1 MSIEQIS
8 TQPGGLAA
16 LLEGQSPAA
25 AKKED
30 PLGRDAFLTMLVA
43 QLRHQ
48 DPLNPLEGT
57 DFTAQ
62 LAQFSG
68 LEQQF
73 ATNDHLKEIL
83 AGMASRSEDNLLD
96 YIGKEVV
103 SKDNS
108 LRLQGGSISGGA
120 YTLEAPG
127 QVMVTIY
134 DGAGLEVHRL
144 YPGHQPAGTHQ
155 LQWSGIDHAG
165 TPMPDSTYFYDVT
178 AISAQGEL
186 LSAQPHR
193 AGTVTGVTYQ
203 NGTGLLV
210 LDDQLIDPSTVIEV
224 RMSP

>member
-8 TQPGGLAA
+8 TQPSGLAA
-16 LLEGQSPAA
+16 LLGGQSPAA
-25 AKKED
+25 ANKED

-48 DPLNPLEGT
+48 DPLNPLDGT

-62 LAQFSG
+62 LAQFSS

-73 ATNDHLKEIL
+73 ATNDHLKEIM

-103 SKDNS
+103 SSDNS
-108 LRLQGGSISGGA
+108 LRLQGGNVSGGA
-120 YTLEAPG
+120 YTLKEPG

-134 DGAGLEVHRL
+134 DEAGGEVRRL
-144 YPGHQPAGTHQ
+144 YPGYQAAGTHQ
-155 LQWSGIDHAG
+155 LQWSGFDSAG
-165 TPMPDSTYFYDVT
+165 NPLPDSTYFFDVT

-186 LSAQPHR
+186 MSVRPHR
-193 AGTVTGVTYQ
+193 SGTVTGVTYQ
-203 NGTGLLV
+203 NGKGLLV
-210 LDDQLIDPSTVIEV
+210 LDEQLVEPSTVIEV